1 MIFIFNIDVLLIKC
15 YSIFCNNMVDNSM
28 IVGRKIESKFY
39 LSMNICKLFKVIF
52 VSYGNNFKN

>member
-1 MIFIFNIDVLLIKC
+1 MI
-15 YSIFCNNMVDNSM
+15 MVDNSM